1 MTLEDFFTLT
11 EMKDGLTAPSRV
23 QELVTV
29 MQSEKDSVVNN
40 IGDATRQWAAVASTI
55 AATENKDCLDLF
67 IQLDG
72 LMFVDRWLKDAQNL
86 GKDTNENFVEESI
99 TSLLRALEKLHKHN
113 KRSLSSGIWSTVKSL
128 LSYKSSTVQDQARLL
143 FDSWKEDGN
152 AVDVDVENAGVL
164 SDDGSSQS
172 LEEDSKPSAL
182 NVTSEVGD
190 HRENHSSG
198 HNPDEVLPLRTSVD
212 LQPESADALPIQ
224 PCNKESPPTHKHLD
238 SAYIKDGSLDTLAS
252 AVVLNPIQENPIK
265 DESSICSVGGI
276 TSVGTSIFPLA
287 KPNSVDEHSDG
298 PKLNESKNENQDHKV
313 NGSPRKLGVTD
324 ISSGSGL
331 LEPGTVYSGADS
343 ATSQDVAT
351 DSALQKNA
359 NQDDS
364 CKKYTA
370 FGSEGTTASDPKGV
384 VDDTRA
390 VNPCSTTV
398 QEGECCSNT
407 PQDSSGNGSISGKLE
422 DLETSSKMAVDE
434 DKEHSSD
441 EDEELTIPN
450 EYPKL
455 AIDAKSPDTID
466 KRRSDIELEYGMVDA
481 LEVARRVA
489 QEYER
494 EEPDCSS
501 SSEKTSEGGL
511 RQVNSLESIN
521 AEQDL
526 PAQVSPNEAPTEQS
540 HSAEPNPEREDHIDS
555 SENLGT
561 TPHSHS
567 AEANHDME
575 SSQVTEA
582 AQEPEVYPEKGLC
595 SFDLNQEVCSDEM
608 DRPVNPV
615 STPIPVS
622 RPVAAAGLPGAPLQF
637 EGAIGWI
644 GSAANSAFR
653 RASPRRPSDGYKN
666 LSTGATSDSSKQRQN
681 CLDIDLNVAEG
692 GDDLGKQILVSSGLP
707 SGESSVEMSQNR
719 SGRPHLDLN
728 RIDDD
733 GDALPLDS
741 RVEGQFLFNRVGRRS
756 PSPASSSSSMQPSMR
771 NFDLNDRPY
780 FHIDSVDHGPGKSSQ
795 NANAYGW
802 PRQDASVISIM
813 GTRVEINRKEASQ
826 NLSLAN
832 GKAIEAATE
841 ATMARTGSFLDMGST
856 VSYSHPPVFAYNGL
870 ATGPTLSFSSAMYGH
885 GGTIPYMVDSRGAT
899 VVPQIMASPSAVPP
913 QFSQSPFIM
922 NLTGVQPG
930 LNGVINGAGPSRPS
944 FDLNSGGFMVEG
956 GNRDSVGL
964 RQLFIHGPGRSM
976 EDHFRN
982 NSQPPSSSTVGGK
995 RKEPDS
1001 GWEPYPFSYRQQQ
1014 QQQQQQ
1020 PPPPWR

>member
-11 EMKDGLTAPSRV
+11 EMKDGLTALSRV

-72 LMFVDRWLKDAQNL
+72 LMFVDRWLKDAKNL
-86 GKDTNENFVEESI
+86 GKDTNETFVEESI
-99 TSLLRALEKLHKHN
+99 TALLRALEKLHIHN

-128 LSYKSSTVQDQARLL
+128 LSHKSSTVQDQARLL
-143 FDSWKEDGN
+143 FDSWKEDGD
-152 AVDVDVENAGVL
+152 AVQVDVVNAGVL
-164 SDDGSSQS
+164 PDDGSSKI

-190 HRENHSSG
+190 HREKHSSG
-198 HNPDEVLPLRTSVD
+198 PAQNEVLPLRTSGD
-212 LQPESADALPIQ
+212 LLPESADTLPIQ
-224 PCNKESPPTHKHLD
+224 PCNKQSPPTHKLLD
-238 SAYIKDGSLDTLAS
+238 SDYIKDGSPDTLAS
-252 AVVLNPIQENPIK
+252 AVVFNPIQENPIK
-265 DESSICSVGGI
+265 DESSICSVGGT
-276 TSVGTSIFPLA
+276 TSIGISIFPVA
-287 KPNSVDEHSDG
+287 KLSSVDEQSDS
-298 PKLNESKNENQDHKV
+298 PKLNGLSKNEDQDHKV
-313 NGSPRKLGVTD
+313 NSSPKKLGVTD

-331 LEPGTVYSGADS
+331 LETGSVYSGADGV
-343 ATSQDVAT
+343 TSQDVAT
-351 DSALQKNA
+351 DSALQKHA
-359 NQDDS
+359 NLDDS
-364 CKKYTA
+364 CQKFTA
-370 FGSEGTTASDPKGV
+370 LGSEGTTASDPKGV
-384 VDDTRA
+384 VDDTRS
-390 VNPCSTTV
+390 VNHCSTTV

-407 PQDSSGNGSISGKLE
+407 SQDSSGNGSISGKLE
-422 DLETSSKMAVDE
+422 DLETSSKMAIDE

-441 EDEELTIPN
+441 EDEELTIAN
-450 EYPKL
+450 EYPKP
-455 AIDAKSPDTID
+455 AIDAKSPDTFD
-466 KRRSDIELEYGMVDA
+466 KRRSDIELEYGLVDA

-501 SSEKTSEGGL
+501 SSEKNAEGGL
-511 RQVNSLESIN
+511 RQVNSPDSIN

-526 PAQVSPNEAPTEQS
+526 PASPKEVPTEQS
-540 HSAEPNPEREDHIDS
+540 HSAEANPVREDHMVN
-555 SENLGT
+555 SENPGT
-561 TPHSHS
+561 APHSHS
-567 AEANHDME
+567 PEANPDME

-582 AQEPEVYPEKGLC
+582 VQEPEVNPEKGLC

-622 RPVAAAGLPGAPLQF
+622 RPVAAASLPGARLQF

-644 GSAANSAFR
+644 GSAPNSAFR
-653 RASPRRPSDGYKN
+653 RASPRRLSDGDKN
-666 LSTGATSDSSKQRQN
+666 LTGATSDSSKQRQDY
-681 CLDIDLNVAEG
+681 LDIDLNVAEG
-692 GDDLGKQILVSSGLP
+692 GDDLGKQIPVSSGLP
-707 SGESSVEMSQNR
+707 SGESSVEVNQNR

-733 GDALPLDS
+733 ADALPSDS

-771 NFDLNDRPY
+771 NFDLNDRPF
-780 FHIDSVDHGPGKSSQ
+780 FHNDSVDHGPGKSFQ
-795 NANAYGW
+795 NANAYGC
-802 PRQDASVISIM
+802 PKQDASVISIM
-813 GTRVEINRKEASQ
+813 GTRVQINRKDASQ

-832 GKAIEAATE
+832 GKAIEIATE
-841 ATMARTGSFLDMGST
+841 ATMARTRSFMDMGST
-856 VSYSHPPVFAYNGL
+856 VPYSHPHVFSYNGL
-870 ATGPTLSFSSAMYGH
+870 ATGPAMSFSSAMYGP
-885 GGTIPYMVDSRGAT
+885 GGTIPYMVDSRGAP

-922 NLTGVQPG
+922 SLTGAQPG

-944 FDLNSGGFMVEG
+944 FDLNSGFMVEG

-964 RQLFIHGPGRSM
+964 RQPFIHGQGRSM
-976 EDHFRN
+976 EDHLRN

-995 RKEPDS
+995 RKEPDG
-1001 GWEPYPFSYRQQQ
+1001 GWEAYPYSYRQQQ
-1014 QQQQQQ
+1014 QQ
-1020 PPPPWR
+1020 PPPWR